1 MYSQGSQGDGI
12 QALLAAEQEAQQIVG
27 EARKAKAQRLKQAKE
42 EAEAEAAAYR
52 KQREENFAR
61 QLDAHSGDSSSVT
74 QQLEAETARQVQ
86 QIVQCTQKQ
95 GGEVSSMLLT
105 MVTTVK

>member
-1 MYSQGSQGDGI
+1 MTSFAWGYT
-12 QALLAAEQEAQQIVG
+12 
-27 EARKAKAQRLKQAKE
+27 AKAERLRQARE
-42 EAEAEAAAYR
+42 EAEKEAAAYR
-52 KQREENFAR
+52 QQREEHFAR
-61 QLDAHSGDSSSVT
+61 QLQAQTGDSSSVT

-86 QIVQCTQKQ
+86 QIQACTQKQ

>member
-1 MYSQGSQGDGI
+1 MFGSSQGDGI

-27 EARKAKAQRLKQAKE
+27 EARRAKAERLRQARE
-42 EAEAEAAAYR
+42 EAEKEAAAYR
-52 KQREENFAR
+52 QQREEHFAR
-61 QLDAHSGDSSSVT
+61 QLQAQTGDSSSVT

-86 QIVQCTQKQ
+86 QIQACTQKQ